1 MFVEDDV
8 DIINMFVY
16 VFEKSGYKA
25 YPIQSYAEAFAACVA
40 QAPDILIIGLLP
52 FSPDEALGLCRELRT
67 TITNLRFP
75 IIMGH
80 VDPPSSRQEEVYQ
93 NIYNAGANACFG
105 RVYDITDVLEL
116 IEILLKNPTAT
127 GLMDRQTLQLRAQ
140 SRS

>member
-1 MFVEDDV
+1 
-8 DIINMFVY
+8 
-16 VFEKSGYKA
+16 
-25 YPIQSYAEAFAACVA
+25 
-40 QAPDILIIGLLP
+40 
-52 FSPDEALGLCRELRT
+52 
-67 TITNLRFP
+67 
-75 IIMGH
+75 MGH